1 MDYLRGVLGL
11 ATLVGLAYLLS
22 TNRRAINWQLVGAG
36 VGIQLA
42 AGLLILKVPFIAG
55 LFDQVSEGFVTF
67 LGFSQEGA
75 RFIFGD
81 LVNTSSFGFIFAF
94 QVLPTIIFFST
105 VSAGLYY
112 LGILQKV
119 VYGIAWVMTR
129 SMRLSGAESL
139 SAAGNIF
146 LGQTEAP
153 LLVRPYI
160 EGMTRSEIMC
170 LMTGGMA
177 TIAGGVLGGYVAF
190 LGGDDPVQQTRF
202 AAYLLSASI
211 MNAPAAIV
219 ISKIL
224 VPETHPEQI
233 KSDLRVSDEQLGVN
247 VIDALSRGAGEGLK
261 LALNVGGMLLAF
273 IAVIAAINYFLTNGV
288 GEVGGL
294 NQWVIASTGGA
305 FQGFSLEY
313 ILGQLFRVFAFIMGV
328 DWAET
333 LQVGSLLG
341 QKTVIN
347 EFVAYLSLSEMKN
360 EGALGG
366 KALVVATYALCG
378 FANFA
383 SIAIQIG
390 GIGSIAPGQQA
401 NLSRL
406 GLWAL
411 VAATFAC
418 MMTATI
424 AGMLVSY

>member
-22 TNRRAINWQLVGAG
+22 TNRRAINWKLVGAG

-202 AAYLLSASI
+202 A
-211 MNAPAAIV
+211 
-219 ISKIL
+219 
-224 VPETHPEQI
+224 
-233 KSDLRVSDEQLGVN
+233 G
-247 VIDALSRGAGEGLK
+247 
-261 LALNVGGMLLAF
+261 LLAKRLHHERPGRHRDLQN
-273 IAVIAAINYFLTNGV
+273 A
-288 GEVGGL
+288 
-294 NQWVIASTGGA
+294 GA
-305 FQGFSLEY
+305 
-313 ILGQLFRVFAFIMGV
+313 R
-328 DWAET
+328 
-333 LQVGSLLG
+333 
-341 QKTVIN
+341 N
-347 EFVAYLSLSEMKN
+347 
-360 EGALGG
+360 
-366 KALVVATYALCG
+366 
-378 FANFA
+378 
-383 SIAIQIG
+383 
-390 GIGSIAPGQQA
+390 PP
-401 NLSRL
+401 
-406 GLWAL
+406 
-411 VAATFAC
+411 
-418 MMTATI
+418 
-424 AGMLVSY
+424 